1 MKQLE
6 DEGRTTVAIRN
17 RIRRRKAKMYS
28 TKYKAG
34 GADIPNIF
42 ACCGVGLAF
51 GEATEENYYLTR
63 QNEKLQYEEEKKQA
77 EMKDE
82 QLRKYYTR
90 SLKNKV
96 QVGSIEEAYEILE

>member
-1 MKQLE
+1 
-6 DEGRTTVAIRN
+6 
-17 RIRRRKAKMYS
+17 MYN

-51 GEATEENYYLTR
+51 GEATSTEENYYLTR

-82 QLRKYYTR
+82 QIRKYYSR
-90 SLKNKV
+90 SLKKN
-96 QVGSIEEAYEILE
+96 SLSWFY